1 AASLRLAA
9 RYRTN
14 TYRSRIA
21 LNTDAEADLADTV
34 AQALGTEA
42 QYRCVELQDRNHAQL
57 GVLVLQLKSGQ
68 QYTGQAQRAFQ
79 RFVQELSGAAAV
91 AIETRLLVE
100 AQQRLLDAIIKLLAN
115 AIDAKSP
122 YTGGHC
128 ERVPVLA
135 DSLLKQAIAADSG
148 PYAEF

>member
-1 AASLRLAA
+1 
-9 RYRTN
+9 
-14 TYRSRIA
+14 
-21 LNTDAEADLADTV
+21 
-34 AQALGTEA
+34 
-42 QYRCVELQDRNHAQL
+42 RNHAQL

-91 AIETRLLVE
+91 AIDTRLLVE

-122 YTGGHC
+122 YTGGRC

-148 PYAEF
+148 PYAEFHMSETELYELRIAAWLHDCGKISS